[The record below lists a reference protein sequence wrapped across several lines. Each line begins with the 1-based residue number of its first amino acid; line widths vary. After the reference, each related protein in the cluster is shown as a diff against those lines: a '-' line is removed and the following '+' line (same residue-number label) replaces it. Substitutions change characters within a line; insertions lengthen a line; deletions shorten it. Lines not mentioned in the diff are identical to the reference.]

1 MQIKDA
7 VTAAKNTW
15 LLELRNVSGQ
25 VGLLALEAMDLRTR
39 RWKARKD
46 KDPQLKLNR
55 VGGAVEL
62 ITNEKVE
69 CEHFIDA
76 VRQHID
82 SPYGRQRTG

>member
-39 RWKARKD
+39 RWRARKD
-46 KDPQLKLNR
+46 KDPQLKLSR

-69 CEHFIDA
+69 CELFADTA
-76 VRQHID
+76 
-82 SPYGRQRTG
+82 RQRTNSLSCDR